1 VNAASRAQ
9 VDVARRTVNK
19 TAMYIFLG
27 GQLMSRVRVTIRSAM
42 ALVLSAGGGFA
53 ALRDPSMWW
62 VGAVVG
68 CLIGLLLTAC
78 IGAIYWVG
86 RERAFWLGIV
96 IFGGGYLLLIE
107 VLSRDG
113 TGNPVAFINRVL
125 DTPTLD
131 LRSTP
136 TAGVKVLAETN
147 GELRPASVLQVDRT
161 KGAYYVRFD
170 GWADDFN
177 AWLNAAQVKLRSGDD

>member
-1 VNAASRAQ
+1 
-9 VDVARRTVNK
+9 
-19 TAMYIFLG
+19 
-27 GQLMSRVRVTIRSAM
+27 
-42 ALVLSAGGGFA
+42 
-53 ALRDPSMWW
+53 
-62 VGAVVG
+62 
-68 CLIGLLLTAC
+68 
-78 IGAIYWVG
+78 
-86 RERAFWLGIV
+86 
-96 IFGGGYLLLIE
+96 
-107 VLSRDG
+107 
-113 TGNPVAFINRVL
+113 VL

-136 TAGVKVLAETN
+136 TAGVKVLADTN